1 LGGDNGLNVFA
12 TNFPDWVPIACP
24 SDTPHSVPAA
34 GPGATSGLSFGT
46 ASGHYTYGWQTSAS
60 WAGTCQRFEL
70 KLNDG
75 TSTLHTA
82 DFMFF
87 A

>member
-1 LGGDNGLNVFA
+1 
-12 TNFPDWVPIACP
+12 
-24 SDTPHSVPAA
+24 VPAA
-34 GPGATSGLSFGT
+34 GAGASPGLQYGV
-46 ASGHYTYGWQTSAS
+46 ASAHYTYGWQTAAG
-60 WAGTCQRFEL
+60 WADSCRRFEIQL
-70 KLNDG
+70 DDG